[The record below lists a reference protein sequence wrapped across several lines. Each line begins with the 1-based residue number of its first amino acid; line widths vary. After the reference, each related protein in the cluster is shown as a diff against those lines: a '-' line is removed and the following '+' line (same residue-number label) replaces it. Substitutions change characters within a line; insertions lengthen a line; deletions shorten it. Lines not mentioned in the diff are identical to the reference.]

1 MSKIQIHNVAT
12 GVIETRDMTSE
23 EEAQLVKD
31 KEAIKAYKD
40 NHTAAEDKKKSG
52 KDKLIG
58 LGLTSDEV
66 DALIG
71 AMTS

>member
-1 MSKIQIHNVAT
+1 MSKIKIHNVAT
-12 GVIETRDMTSE
+12 GAIETRDMTSE

-31 KEAIKAYKD
+31 KDAMKALQDK
-40 NHTAAEDKKKSG
+40 HTAAEAKKKSG

-71 AMTS
+71 AITS